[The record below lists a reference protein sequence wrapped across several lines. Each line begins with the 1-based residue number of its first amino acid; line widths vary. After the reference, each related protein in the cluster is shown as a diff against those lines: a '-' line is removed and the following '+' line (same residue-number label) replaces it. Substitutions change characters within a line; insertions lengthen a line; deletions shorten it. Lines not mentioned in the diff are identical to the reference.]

1 MLYSTKNFLYYTIAA
16 YQTTSRADIAATH
29 GQPKPP
35 RQRAAATE
43 GQPTSCY
50 ICETSP
56 ITPPLQRL
64 MCTIIHLSHSHC
76 HSWSAVAKSPPKSQR
91 PASASTMCAAASSG
105 SQRLLSGS
113 T

>member
-56 ITPPLQRL
+56 ITRTPSPAPHVHDYTSVSQPLSL
-64 MCTIIHLSHSHC
+64 MVRCGQVT
-76 HSWSAVAKSPPKSQR
+76 A
-91 PASASTMCAAASSG
+91 
-105 SQRLLSGS
+105 
-113 T
+113 